1 MGLKEDTMNDIN
13 ERIRN
18 GQSQLVEVRG
28 DTDTWEYYLHERI
41 GIVINLFIDDG
52 YLRTNLYF
60 VPEEHVARNNWHSDM
75 VDISH
80 EREDA

>member
-1 MGLKEDTMNDIN
+1 MNYIN

>member
-1 MGLKEDTMNDIN
+1 MNDIN